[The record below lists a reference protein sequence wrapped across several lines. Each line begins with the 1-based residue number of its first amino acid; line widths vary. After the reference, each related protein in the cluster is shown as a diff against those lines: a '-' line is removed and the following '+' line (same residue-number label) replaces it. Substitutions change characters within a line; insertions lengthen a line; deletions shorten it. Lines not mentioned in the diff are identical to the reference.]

1 MTETL
6 LQSYPQVRTQTAPPS
21 GRRNGKIARLPRATR
36 DMINKMLDD
45 GLPYHV
51 ILEELGEAGEGINTQ
66 NLTNWKQG
74 GYQDWVKH
82 QELIERIRI
91 QTEFAI
97 DLLRQTGDVNPAL
110 VTEACHM
117 VAATQLLQNLLRHGD
132 DAVKKL
138 LVDKPQTYISIL
150 NVICRL
156 ADSGLRYDKHRLL
169 VNQTQAKSSSIK
181 PNQGPTKKLDDY
193 DRS

>member
-1 MTETL
+1 MTT
-6 LQSYPQVRTQTAPPS
+6 LQSCPQLKALTTSPS
-21 GRRNGKIARLPRATR
+21 TSEGRRNGKIARLPHATR

-51 ILEELGEAGEGINTQ
+51 IIEELGEAGEGLNTQ

-74 GYQDWVKH
+74 GYQDWLKN
-82 QELIERIRI
+82 QALIDRMRA

-97 DLLRQTGDVNPAL
+97 DLLSETGDADASL
-110 VTEACHM
+110 VTEACHL
-117 VAATQLLQNLLRHGD
+117 VAAVQLLEALMEHGD
-132 DAVKKL
+132 QAVKKL

-156 ADSGLRYDKHRLL
+156 ADSGLRYDKHHRLTAQSQA
-169 VNQTQAKSSSIK
+169 NQAKSI
-181 PNQGPTKKLDDY
+181 
-193 DRS
+193 